1 MHTTYTAEITA
12 LSYAPQAG
20 YQRTVKPHTHI
31 PRTEQQTSL
40 RSAWEKL
47 ICRMAEY
54 GLEEVEFTI
63 HSRATNILPRREI
76 CNVLRGSRSKVNAPE
91 LKAARAALADIYT
104 ASQNRQ
110 LTTEE
115 DAAARALIKEIHAA
129 TKARTGNQLL
139 NH

>member
-1 MHTTYTAEITA
+1 MNTT
-12 LSYAPQAG
+12 
-20 YQRTVKPHTHI
+20 
-31 PRTEQQTSL
+31 
-40 RSAWEKL
+40 
-47 ICRMAEY
+47 
-54 GLEEVEFTI
+54 
-63 HSRATNILPRREI
+63 LPRREI

-91 LKAARAALADIYT
+91 IKAARAALSEIYV